1 MRLDKYILEQGYA
14 PSRARAQDLIQQ
26 GCISISGKVIMKAS
40 YDVKEGDEVSVALPE
55 ESFAS
60 RAGFKLFDVLEP
72 FEIDLKDRI
81 AIDVGASTGGFSDVC
96 LKQGA
101 KLVYAVDVG
110 CDQLLERLKKDPR
123 IVNMEHTNCRY
134 LEKTMFDQPIDFA
147 CMDVS
152 FISAK
157 LILPALFSVMEQ
169 VEAVI
174 LIKPQFEAGKQA
186 LNKHGV
192 VKDKKE
198 HIKVLKDM
206 VSFVE
211 AQGYYVKHLQPSSIV
226 GRDGNHE
233 YVMHVVSQP
242 CHNVFHYEKLVNE
255 ANSYVRR

>member
-1 MRLDKYILEQGYA
+1 MRIDKYLHENGYA
-14 PSRARAQDLIQQ
+14 ASRSRAVDLIKA
-26 GCISISGKVIMKAS
+26 GC
-40 YDVKEGDEVSVALPE
+40 VSVNGRTITKPSADIKEHDQIHVNQPE

-60 RAGFKLFDVLEP
+60 RAGFKLYDVLEA
-72 FEIDLKDRI
+72 FEINLHNRI
-81 AIDVGASTGGFSDVC
+81 VIDVGASTGGFSDVC

-101 KLVYAVDVG
+101 RLVYAVDVG
-110 CDQLLERLKKDPR
+110 YDQLLERLRNDPR

-134 LEKTMFDQPIDFA
+134 LKKEMFDQPLDFA

-157 LILPALFSVMEQ
+157 LILPALFKAMEH

-192 VKDKKE
+192 VKDEKD
-198 HIKVLKDM
+198 HIRVLQEM
-206 VSFVE
+206 ISFVE
-211 AQGYYVKHLQPSSIV
+211 EQGYYVAHLQPSSIV

-233 YVMHVVSQP
+233 YVMHVVEQP
-242 CHNVFHYEKLVNE
+242 CMHVFNYTQIVKN
-255 ANSYVRR
+255 AASYVRR

>member
-1 MRLDKYILEQGYA
+1 MRLDKYIQEKGYA
-14 PSRARAQDLIQQ
+14 SSRSRAQDLIQQ
-26 GCISISGKVIMKAS
+26 GCVYIGDKIITKSS
-40 YDVKEGDEVSVALPE
+40 YDVKANDELKVILPE

-72 FEIDLKDRI
+72 FCIDLKDRI
-81 AIDVGASTGGFSDVC
+81 VADVGASTGGFSDVC

-101 KLVYAVDVG
+101 KLVYALDVG
-110 CDQLLERLKKDPR
+110 SGQLLERLKNDPR
-123 IVNMEHTNCRY
+123 IINMEHTNCRY
-134 LEKTMFDQPIDFA
+134 LEKKMFSQPIDFA

-157 LILPALFSVMEQ
+157 LILSALFQVMDH

-211 AQGYYVKHLQPSSIV
+211 SLGYYVKHLQPSSIV

-233 YVMHVVSQP
+233 YVMHVVQE
-242 CHNVFHYEKLVNE
+242 HTQQVFNYEKLVNE
-255 ANSYVRR
+255 AASYVRR

>member
-1 MRLDKYILEQGYA
+1 MRIDKYLLEKGYTT
-14 PSRARAQDLIQQ
+14 SRSRAQDFIKQ
-26 GCISISGKVIMKAS
+26 GCIKINDKIITKSSFDVNENDNIQVI
-40 YDVKEGDEVSVALPE
+40 LPE

-60 RAGFKLFDVLEP
+60 RAGFKLYDVLEP
-72 FEIDLKDRI
+72 FQINLNNRI
-81 AIDVGASTGGFSDVC
+81 VIDVGASTGGFSDVC

-110 CDQLLERLKKDPR
+110 CDQLLDRLKNDPR
-123 IVNMEHTNCRY
+123 IINMEHTNCRY
-134 LEKTMFDQPIDFA
+134 LEPSMFHHPIDFA

-157 LILPALFSVMEQ
+157 LILPALFSIMQ
-169 VEAVI
+169 KVEAVI

-198 HIKVLKDM
+198 HIKVLKDI
-206 VSFVE
+206 VSFIE
-211 AQGYYVKHLQPSSIV
+211 ELGYYVKHLQPSSII

-233 YVMHVVSQP
+233 YVIHVVQEP
-242 CHNVFHYEKLVNE
+242 CINILHYEKIVNE
-255 ANSYVRR
+255 ANQYVRR